1 MTDRVFLDTNT
12 LVYFA
17 AADVGK
23 ASTVE
28 ALLRAGGIISVQ
40 VLNELTLAC
49 LRKVGMDW
57 AEVDEVLAE
66 LEKKTAIG

>member
-40 VLNELTLAC
+40 VRRILA
-49 LRKVGMDW
+49 K
-57 AEVDEVLAE
+57 
-66 LEKKTAIG
+66 